1 MTTRFRRAVITGGA
15 GFLGSLLC
23 RTLLEEG
30 TEVVC
35 LDNFLTGTRDA
46 LPEVPGGPPLDFR
59 FCDVN
64 EPFDVDGEV
73 DLVMHLASPASPA
86 DYARYPLPTLDSGS
100 LGTRNA
106 LDLAA
111 RKNARFLLA
120 STSEVYG
127 DPLESPQREAY
138 HGNVN
143 PVGPRSV
150 YDEAKRYAE
159 ALTAQYH
166 RQGLADTT
174 VARIFNSYGPGM
186 RPDDGRMIPNFVCQA
201 LRGDS
206 LTVTGDGTQTRSLCY
221 GQDTVR
227 GLLLLAASDLAGP
240 VNIGSPD
247 EASVEEIALRII
259 ELVDS
264 RSAITYVPRPT
275 DDPRSRKPDITIA
288 RTELGFDPAVGWR
301 EGLGE
306 TINWFRRYAS
316 SPIIAGAARGRNGRV
331 RAAQARQAQIRSA
344 QAGNPL

>member
-15 GFLGSLLC
+15 GFLGSLAC
-23 RTLLEEG
+23 RALLEEG

-35 LDNFLTGTRDA
+35 LDNLLTGTRDA

-64 EPFDVDGEV
+64 QPFDVDGEV

-86 DYARYPLPTLDSGS
+86 DYARYPLATLDSGS

-111 RKNARFLLA
+111 RKSARFLLA

-159 ALTAQYH
+159 ALTAQY
-166 RQGLADTT
+166 RREGRADAAI
-174 VARIFNSYGPGM
+174 ARIFNSYGPGM
-186 RPDDGRMIPNFVCQA
+186 RPDDGRMVPNFVCQA

-221 GQDTVR
+221 GQDTLR
-227 GLLLLAASDLAGP
+227 GLLLLAASDVAGP
-240 VNIGSPD
+240 VNIGNPD
-247 EASVEEIALRII
+247 EASVEDFALRII
-259 ELVDS
+259 ELAGS
-264 RSAITYVPRPT
+264 RSAITYVPRPA
-275 DDPRSRKPDITIA
+275 DDPRSRRPDITIA
-288 RTELGFDPAVGWR
+288 RTELGFEPTVGWR
-301 EGLGE
+301 EGLVE
-306 TINWFRRYAS
+306 TINWFRRYAG
-316 SPIIAGAARGRNGRV
+316 SPVIASAACNGRV
-331 RAAQARQAQIRSA
+331 RAARARQAQIRSA
-344 QAGNPL
+344 QAGSPL